1 MIYDSEIDKETWA
14 FIEKTKSF
22 YSDELLSYSIEQQRL
37 EYNQMC
43 RAFDTHRQYELII
56 KTEEWNTI
64 PVRIYEPQNSVGT
77 LIYFHGG
84 GFVVGDLDSHH
95 DVCANLAEKSQLRV
109 VSVAY
114 SLAPEHKHPAQFND
128 AYHAVKIASNTYP
141 EPLIVAGDSA
151 GGNLAACVCHSLRS
165 TDINLSGQVLIYPSL
180 GTNMDSKSFIIH
192 SNAPLLS
199 TKDML
204 YYKKIRCEN
213 DVPEDD
219 ATFAPLNDED
229 FSNLPPTIVFT
240 AACDPLVDDGEKYC
254 EKITNS
260 GGLAKWIN
268 EAGLVHGYLRARSEV
283 ARASNSFE
291 RIAFAAA
298 SLAQKKWPY

>member
-56 KTEEWNTI
+56 KTEEWDTI

-95 DVCANLAEKSQLRV
+95 DVCASLAEKSQLRV

-283 ARASNSFE
+283 ARARNSFE

>member
-22 YSDELLSYSIEQQRL
+22 YSDKLLSYSIEQQRL

-56 KTEEWNTI
+56 KTEEWDTI
-64 PVRIYEPQNSVGT
+64 PVRIYEPQNSMGT

-128 AYHAVKIASNTYP
+128 AYHAVKIAANTYP

-254 EKITNS
+254 EKITDS

-298 SLAQKKWPY
+298 SLAQKKWPN

>member
-56 KTEEWNTI
+56 KTEEWDTI

-180 GTNMDSKSFIIH
+180 GTNLDSKSFIIH

>member
-56 KTEEWNTI
+56 KTEEWDTI

-283 ARASNSFE
+283 ARARNSFE

>member
-56 KTEEWNTI
+56 TTEKWDTI
-64 PVRIYEPQNSVGT
+64 PVRIYEHQNSIGT

-283 ARASNSFE
+283 VRARNSFE

>member
-56 KTEEWNTI
+56 KTEEWDTI
-64 PVRIYEPQNSVGT
+64 PVRIYEPQNSIGT

-128 AYHAVKIASNTYP
+128 AYHAVQIASNTYLG
-141 EPLIVAGDSA
+141 PLIIAGDSA
-151 GGNLAACVCHSLRS
+151 GGNLAASVSHSLRS
-165 TDINLSGQVLIYPSL
+165 SDINLLGQVLIYPSL
-180 GTNMDSKSFIIH
+180 GTKMDSKSFINH

-219 ATFAPLNDED
+219 VTFAPLNDVD

-240 AACDPLVDDGEKYC
+240 AACDPLVDDGENYC
-254 EKITNS
+254 KKITNA
-260 GGLAKWIN
+260 GGLAKWFN

-283 ARASNSFE
+283 VRARKSFE
-291 RIAFAAA
+291 RISFAAA

>member
-56 KTEEWNTI
+56 KTEEWDTI
-64 PVRIYEPQNSVGT
+64 PVRIYEPQNSMGT

-128 AYHAVKIASNTYP
+128 AYHAVKIAANTYL

>member
-56 KTEEWNTI
+56 KSEEWDTI
-64 PVRIYEPQNSVGT
+64 PVRIYEPQNSMGT
-77 LIYFHGG
+77 IIYFHGG
-84 GFVVGDLDSHH
+84 GFVVGDLESHH

-240 AACDPLVDDGEKYC
+240 AACDPLVDDGENYC
-254 EKITNS
+254 KKITNS

>member
-56 KTEEWNTI
+56 KTEEWDTI
-64 PVRIYEPQNSVGT
+64 PVRIYEPQNSMGT

-240 AACDPLVDDGEKYC
+240 AACDPLVDDGENYC
-254 EKITNS
+254 KKITNA
-260 GGLAKWIN
+260 GGLAKWFN

-283 ARASNSFE
+283 VRARNSFE

>member
-56 KTEEWNTI
+56 KTEEWDTI
-64 PVRIYEPQNSVGT
+64 PVRIYEPQNSMGT

-240 AACDPLVDDGEKYC
+240 AACDPLVDDGENYC
-254 EKITNS
+254 KKITNA
-260 GGLAKWIN
+260 GGLAKWFN

-283 ARASNSFE
+283 VRARKSFE
-291 RIAFAAA
+291 RISFAAA

>member
-56 KTEEWNTI
+56 KTEEWDTI
-64 PVRIYEPQNSVGT
+64 PVRIYEPQNSMGT

-84 GFVVGDLDSHH
+84 GFIVGDLDSHH

-240 AACDPLVDDGEKYC
+240 AACDPLVDDGENYC
-254 EKITNS
+254 KKITNS

-291 RIAFAAA
+291 RIAFAVV

>member
-56 KTEEWNTI
+56 KTEEWDTI
-64 PVRIYEPQNSVGT
+64 PVRIYEPQNSMGT

-151 GGNLAACVCHSLRS
+151 GGNLAACVMPQS
-165 TDINLSGQVLIYPSL
+165 
-180 GTNMDSKSFIIH
+180 SF
-192 SNAPLLS
+192 NR
-199 TKDML
+199 
-204 YYKKIRCEN
+204 YKFIRASFNISIPWHKYGFKIFYNSFKR
-213 DVPEDD
+213 
-219 ATFAPLNDED
+219 TFA
-229 FSNLPPTIVFT
+229 V
-240 AACDPLVDDGEKYC
+240 Y
-254 EKITNS
+254 
-260 GGLAKWIN
+260 
-268 EAGLVHGYLRARSEV
+268 
-283 ARASNSFE
+283 
-291 RIAFAAA
+291 
-298 SLAQKKWPY
+298 

>member
-1 MIYDSEIDKETWA
+1 
-14 FIEKTKSF
+14 
-22 YSDELLSYSIEQQRL
+22 
-37 EYNQMC
+37 
-43 RAFDTHRQYELII
+43 
-56 KTEEWNTI
+56 
-64 PVRIYEPQNSVGT
+64 
-77 LIYFHGG
+77 
-84 GFVVGDLDSHH
+84 
-95 DVCANLAEKSQLRV
+95 
-109 VSVAY
+109 
-114 SLAPEHKHPAQFND
+114 
-128 AYHAVKIASNTYP
+128 
-141 EPLIVAGDSA
+141 
-151 GGNLAACVCHSLRS
+151 
-165 TDINLSGQVLIYPSL
+165 
-180 GTNMDSKSFIIH
+180 MDSKSFIIH

>member
-56 KTEEWNTI
+56 KTEEWDTI
-64 PVRIYEPQNSVGT
+64 PVRIYEPQNSMGT

-114 SLAPEHKHPAQFND
+114 RLAPEHKHSAQFND

>member
-56 KTEEWNTI
+56 KTEEWDTI

-114 SLAPEHKHPAQFND
+114 CLAPEHKHPAQFND

-141 EPLIVAGDSA
+141 ERLIVAGDSA

>member
-1 MIYDSEIDKETWA
+1 MKYDSEIDKETWA
-14 FIEKTKSF
+14 FIEKTQSF
-22 YSDELLSYSIEQQRL
+22 YSDELLSYSIEQQRS

-43 RAFDTHRQYELII
+43 RAFDTHKQYELTIT
-56 KTEEWNTI
+56 TEKWDTI
-64 PVRIYEPQNSVGT
+64 PVRIYEPQNLMGT

-95 DVCANLAEKSQLRV
+95 DVCADLAERSLLRV

-114 SLAPEHKHPAQFND
+114 SLAPEYKHPAQFND
-128 AYHAVKIASNTYP
+128 AYYAVQIASNTYP
-141 EPLIVAGDSA
+141 GPLILAGDSA
-151 GGNLAACVCHSLRS
+151 GGNLAASVSHSLRS
-165 TDINLSGQVLIYPSL
+165 SDINLLGQVLIYPSL

-213 DVPEDD
+213 DVPDD
-219 ATFAPLNDED
+219 DVTFAPLNDVD

-240 AACDPLVDDGEKYC
+240 AACDPLVDDGENYC
-254 EKITNS
+254 EKITNA

-268 EAGLVHGYLRARSEV
+268 ETGLVHGYLRARSEV

-291 RIAFAAA
+291 RIAFSAA
-298 SLAQKKWPY
+298 SLAQKKWPH

>member
-14 FIEKTKSF
+14 FIEKTKNF

-56 KTEEWNTI
+56 KTEEWDTI
-64 PVRIYEPQNSVGT
+64 PVRIYEPQNSMGT

-283 ARASNSFE
+283 ARARNSFE

>member
-56 KTEEWNTI
+56 KTEEWDTI
-64 PVRIYEPQNSVGT
+64 PVRIYEPQNSMGT

-95 DVCANLAEKSQLRV
+95 DVCASLAEKSQLRV

-128 AYHAVKIASNTYP
+128 AYHAVQIASNTYP

-180 GTNMDSKSFIIH
+180 GTKMDSKSFIIH

-283 ARASNSFE
+283 VRARNSFE

>member
-56 KTEEWNTI
+56 KTEEWDTI

-114 SLAPEHKHPAQFND
+114 RLAPEHKHPAQFND

>member
-43 RAFDTHRQYELII
+43 RAFDTQRQYELII
-56 KTEEWNTI
+56 KTEEWDTI
-64 PVRIYEPQNSVGT
+64 PVRIYEPQNSMGT

-283 ARASNSFE
+283 ARARNSFE

>member
-22 YSDELLSYSIEQQRL
+22 YSYKLLSYSIEQQRL

-56 KTEEWNTI
+56 KTEEWDTI
-64 PVRIYEPQNSVGT
+64 PVLIYEPQNSMGT

-95 DVCANLAEKSQLRV
+95 DVCASLAEKSQLRV

-254 EKITNS
+254 EKITDS

-283 ARASNSFE
+283 ARASNSF
-291 RIAFAAA
+291 
-298 SLAQKKWPY
+298 

>member
-56 KTEEWNTI
+56 KTEEWDTI
-64 PVRIYEPQNSVGT
+64 PVRIYEPQNSMGT

-95 DVCANLAEKSQLRV
+95 DVCASLAEKSQLRV

-283 ARASNSFE
+283 VRARNSFE

>member
-56 KTEEWNTI
+56 KTEEWDTI
-64 PVRIYEPQNSVGT
+64 PVRIYEPQNSMGT

-254 EKITNS
+254 KKITNS

-283 ARASNSFE
+283 ARARNSFE

>member
-56 KTEEWNTI
+56 KTEEWDTI
-64 PVRIYEPQNSVGT
+64 PVRIYEPQNSMGT

-95 DVCANLAEKSQLRV
+95 DVCASLAEKSQLRV

-128 AYHAVKIASNTYP
+128 AYHAVQIASNTYP

-240 AACDPLVDDGEKYC
+240 AACDPLVDDGENYC
-254 EKITNS
+254 KKITNS

-283 ARASNSFE
+283 ARARNSFE

>member
-1 MIYDSEIDKETWA
+1 MKYDSEIDKETWA
-14 FIEKTKSF
+14 FIEKTQSF
-22 YSDELLSYSIEQQRL
+22 YSDELLSYSIEQQRS

-43 RAFDTHRQYELII
+43 RAFDTHRQYELTIT
-56 KTEEWNTI
+56 TEKWDTI
-64 PVRIYEPQNSVGT
+64 PVRIYEPQNSMGT

-128 AYHAVKIASNTYP
+128 AYHAVKIASNTYLG
-141 EPLIVAGDSA
+141 PLIVAGDSA
-151 GGNLAACVCHSLRS
+151 GGNLAASVSHSLRS

-180 GTNMDSKSFIIH
+180 GTKMDSKSFIIH

-219 ATFAPLNDED
+219 ATFAPLNDVD
-229 FSNLPPTIVFT
+229 FSNLPPT
-240 AACDPLVDDGEKYC
+240 D
-254 EKITNS
+254 
-260 GGLAKWIN
+260 
-268 EAGLVHGYLRARSEV
+268 
-283 ARASNSFE
+283 SFYG
-291 RIAFAAA
+291 
-298 SLAQKKWPY
+298 SM

>member
-56 KTEEWNTI
+56 KTEEWDTI
-64 PVRIYEPQNSVGT
+64 PVRIYEPQNSMGT

-283 ARASNSFE
+283 VRARNSFE

>member
-56 KTEEWNTI
+56 KTEEWDTI
-64 PVRIYEPQNSVGT
+64 PVRIYEPQNSMGT

-180 GTNMDSKSFIIH
+180 GTKMDSKSFIIH

-283 ARASNSFE
+283 VRARNSFE

>member
-1 MIYDSEIDKETWA
+1 MRKVHR
-14 FIEKTKSF
+14 F
-22 YSDELLSYSIEQQRL
+22 YSDELFSYSIEQQRL

-56 KTEEWNTI
+56 KTEEWDTI
-64 PVRIYEPQNSVGT
+64 PVRIYEPQNSMGT

>member
-1 MIYDSEIDKETWA
+1 
-14 FIEKTKSF
+14 
-22 YSDELLSYSIEQQRL
+22 
-37 EYNQMC
+37 MC

-56 KTEEWNTI
+56 KTEEWDTI
-64 PVRIYEPQNSVGT
+64 PVRIYEPQNSMGT

>member
-56 KTEEWNTI
+56 KTEEWDTI
-64 PVRIYEPQNSVGT
+64 PVRIYEPQNSMGT

-151 GGNLAACVCHSLRS
+151 GGNLAACFCHSLRS

-192 SNAPLLS
+192 SNSPLLS

-283 ARASNSFE
+283 VRARNSFE

>member
-56 KTEEWNTI
+56 KTEEWDTI
-64 PVRIYEPQNSVGT
+64 PVRIYEPQNSMGT

-240 AACDPLVDDGEKYC
+240 AACDPLVDDGENYC
-254 EKITNS
+254 KKITNS
-260 GGLAKWIN
+260 GGLAKWFN

-283 ARASNSFE
+283 ARARNSFE

>member
-22 YSDELLSYSIEQQRL
+22 YSDKLLSYSIEQQRL

-56 KTEEWNTI
+56 KTEEWDTI
-64 PVRIYEPQNSVGT
+64 PVRIYEPQNSMGT

-254 EKITNS
+254 EKITDS

-298 SLAQKKWPY
+298 SLAQKKWPN

>member
-22 YSDELLSYSIEQQRL
+22 YSDEPLSYSIEQQRL

-56 KTEEWNTI
+56 KTEEWDTI
-64 PVRIYEPQNSVGT
+64 PVRIYEPQNSMGT

-240 AACDPLVDDGEKYC
+240 AACDPLVDDGENYC
-254 EKITNS
+254 KKITNS

-283 ARASNSFE
+283 VRARNSFE

>member
-22 YSDELLSYSIEQQRL
+22 YSDELLSHSIEQQRL

-56 KTEEWNTI
+56 TTEKWDTI
-64 PVRIYEPQNSVGT
+64 PVRIYEPQNSIGT

-95 DVCANLAEKSQLRV
+95 DVCASLAEKSQLRV

-180 GTNMDSKSFIIH
+180 GTKMDSKSFIIH

-283 ARASNSFE
+283 ARARNSFE
-291 RIAFAAA
+291 RIAFAAV

>member
-43 RAFDTHRQYELII
+43 RAFDTHRQYKLII
-56 KTEEWNTI
+56 KTEEWDTI
-64 PVRIYEPQNSVGT
+64 PVRIYEPQNSMGT